1 LAILYEKES
10 KINSYYLLDGLSY
23 NPQRS
28 DDHPFISGGLL
39 RMDRADESR
48 PLEGEESSDGT
59 IIAEIQLLLA
69 EKRTSLAVLRTGI
82 TMAILPLSVMSL
94 LVATSRYYEIEKVWH
109 ILVPL
114 LLISLAL
121 LIVAGYL
128 ISRSIVK
135 FMREDRLI
143 MEIKKKHSRI
153 AEFID

>member
-1 LAILYEKES
+1 
-10 KINSYYLLDGLSY
+10 
-23 NPQRS
+23 
-28 DDHPFISGGLL
+28 
-39 RMDRADESR
+39 MDRLER
-48 PLEGEESSDGT
+48 FHPEEEGEVSDAT

-94 LVATSRYYEIEKVWH
+94 LIATSRYYEMSKVWH

-114 LLISLAL
+114 LVICLVL
-121 LIVAGYL
+121 LIVAAYL
-128 ISRSIVK
+128 ISRSIAK

>member
-1 LAILYEKES
+1 MDQLEKF
-10 KINSYYLLDGLSY
+10 
-23 NPQRS
+23 
-28 DDHPFISGGLL
+28 HPE
-39 RMDRADESR
+39 DEQ
-48 PLEGEESSDGT
+48 ETSDGT

-94 LVATSRYYEIEKVWH
+94 LVATSRYYEMEKVWH

-114 LLISLAL
+114 LAISLVL
-121 LIVAGYL
+121 LIVAAYL

-135 FMREDRLI
+135 FMKEDRLI

>member
-1 LAILYEKES
+1 MDRLEKFHPEEEE
-10 KINSYYLLDGLSY
+10 GLS
-23 NPQRS
+23 
-28 DDHPFISGGLL
+28 D
-39 RMDRADESR
+39 A
-48 PLEGEESSDGT
+48 T

-94 LVATSRYYEIEKVWH
+94 LVATSRYYEMTKVWH

-121 LIVAGYL
+121 LVVAAYL
-128 ISRSIVK
+128 ISRSIAK
-135 FMREDRLI
+135 FIREDRMI
-143 MEIKKKHSRI
+143 TEIKKKHSRI

>member
-1 LAILYEKES
+1 
-10 KINSYYLLDGLSY
+10 
-23 NPQRS
+23 
-28 DDHPFISGGLL
+28 
-39 RMDRADESR
+39 MDRADESR
-48 PLEGEESSDGT
+48 PLEGGEASDGT

-114 LLISLAL
+114 LVISLAL
-121 LIVAGYL
+121 LIVAAYL

>member
-1 LAILYEKES
+1 MDQREKFHLE
-10 KINSYYLLDGLSY
+10 
-23 NPQRS
+23 
-28 DDHPFISGGLL
+28 
-39 RMDRADESR
+39 DER
-48 PLEGEESSDGT
+48 EASDGT

-94 LVATSRYYEIEKVWH
+94 LVATSKYYEMAKVWH

-114 LLISLAL
+114 LVISLVL
-121 LIVAGYL
+121 LIVAAYL
-128 ISRSIVK
+128 IGRSIVK